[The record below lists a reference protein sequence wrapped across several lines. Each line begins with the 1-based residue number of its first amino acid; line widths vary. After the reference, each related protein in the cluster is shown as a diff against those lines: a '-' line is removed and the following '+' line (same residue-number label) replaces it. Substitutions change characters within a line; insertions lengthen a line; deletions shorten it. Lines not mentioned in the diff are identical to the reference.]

1 MNKLLPIAL
10 IILIIISISN
20 LSIAQKSNQN
30 TSLQEK
36 KTVDSAPSTIGF
48 KNQSS
53 NNSSNENQ
61 YIQQNSNKS
70 TTNIQSTYQKQTT
83 TVSTNSN
90 QTATSFSS
98 LNIDFNK
105 LPIDVQQKINSNKLS
120 GKNLLD
126 GIAKAFTVEV
136 KVCNTIEDEKKMF
149 SFLTTKN
156 GFINSEFIAKGLV
169 RIIVEPT
176 FDSVELKELMLSA
189 AIDFNFLNEY
199 YLIKK

>member
-1 MNKLLPIAL
+1 MNKLLPIVR
-10 IILIIISISN
+10 IIIIFISIGNS
-20 LSIAQKSNQN
+20 SIAQKSNQN
-30 TSLQEK
+30 SSQQEK
-36 KTVDSAPSTIGF
+36 KMVVSAPSTTGF
-48 KNQSS
+48 KSQSS

-61 YIQQNSNKS
+61 SAQQNSNKS
-70 TTNIQSTYQKQTT
+70 TPNIQSTYQKQNT

-90 QTATSFSS
+90 QTTTSFSA

-136 KVCNTIEDEKKMF
+136 KSCNTIEDEKKAF

-156 GFINSEFIAKGLV
+156 GFINSEFIA
-169 RIIVEPT
+169 
-176 FDSVELKELMLSA
+176 
-189 AIDFNFLNEY
+189 
-199 YLIKK
+199 